1 MAYSGTALFD
11 LGLDIDPRD
20 NNRLLGVR
28 RMIMIIIFGIT
39 NHHYITVVITVTR
52 SQSLSSYDDHRH
64 YFTVFITFSQ
74 SQSLSPLHH
83 RNHRDVV
90 SNNVIKKVLRL
101 PSAANSHPSLR
112 EPLSK
117 NRHRWHQQIVMMII
131 SIDIVMFKN
140 QIKVAQD
147 LILSRFCWPIA
158 FLCEHK
164 LPWKVD
170 LDLDFC

>member
-20 NNRLLGVR
+20 NNRLLGVIM
-28 RMIMIIIFGIT
+28 MIMIIIAIFGIT

-52 SQSLSSYDDHRH
+52 SQSLSSYGDHRH

-74 SQSLSPLHH
+74 SQSLSPSKSPLHH

-117 NRHRWHQQIVMMII
+117 NRHH
-131 SIDIVMFKN
+131 
-140 QIKVAQD
+140 
-147 LILSRFCWPIA
+147 
-158 FLCEHK
+158 
-164 LPWKVD
+164 
-170 LDLDFC
+170 